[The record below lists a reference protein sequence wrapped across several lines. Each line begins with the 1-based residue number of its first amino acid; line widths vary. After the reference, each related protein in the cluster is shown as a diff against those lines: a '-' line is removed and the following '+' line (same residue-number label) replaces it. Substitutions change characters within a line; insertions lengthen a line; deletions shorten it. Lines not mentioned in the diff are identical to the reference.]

1 MGNTASSTPT
11 VNPQDKAIF
20 QLKLQK
26 DKLKQYE
33 RRTAQLINSETSQVK
48 LLLREG
54 HKGAAKVLLKRS
66 KYQSTLLEN
75 VSNQILNLDNLIHNI
90 EFKIIEKEF
99 LKGLS
104 KGNEILMKLNR
115 ELNVNDVT
123 KLIDEVN
130 ENIEYQNEVDEMLS
144 HSIVGKD
151 YEDEID
157 EELQQLENEY
167 KVNNMPEAV
176 TSEIVENTEVK
187 DSVNRRTEE
196 PEEHEDKEKEKNNT
210 PQPMLA

>member
-1 MGNTASSTPT
+1 MGNTTSSSSPRI
-11 VNPQDKAIF
+11 NSQDKAIF

-33 RRTAQLINSETSQVK
+33 RRTTQLINSETLQVK

-54 HKGAAKVLLKRS
+54 RKDAAKTLLKRS
-66 KYQSTLLEN
+66 KYQATLLEN
-75 VSNQILNLDNLIHNI
+75 VNNQILNLDNLIHNI

-104 KGNEILMKLNR
+104 QGNETLAKLNR

-130 ENIEYQNEVDEMLS
+130 ENIEYQNEIDELLS
-144 HSIVGKD
+144 NSIVGKD

-157 EELQQLENEY
+157 EELQALEREY
-167 KVNNMPEAV
+167 QVKNLPEAV
-176 TSEIVENTEVK
+176 SGEIN
-187 DSVNRRTEE
+187 DSVAVT
-196 PEEHEDKEKEKNNT
+196 PEKVTDDTQNKQKQKQENT